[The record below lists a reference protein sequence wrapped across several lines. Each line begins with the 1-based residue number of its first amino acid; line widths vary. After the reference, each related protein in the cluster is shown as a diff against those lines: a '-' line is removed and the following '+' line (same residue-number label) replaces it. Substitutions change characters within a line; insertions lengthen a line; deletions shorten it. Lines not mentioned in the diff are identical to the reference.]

1 MVTKKQNNVVKL
13 NMNKDIINIHEENIN
28 KFAGL
33 MNEK

>member
-1 MVTKKQNNVVKL
+1 MVTKKENNAVKL
-13 NMNKDIINIHEENIN
+13 NMNKDIINIHEKNIN